1 MKYKRSISIKYYVSI
16 FWCCFGFVNIFILLF
31 AKFLYSFSQ
40 IQGAVKVMYLCKPH
54 FTFFFSFFFL
64 PTGLL
69 FRPRGQWQ
77 SRDIFSSPGR
87 SPSQWHSFPGSFT
100 RNKVSSNSNSM
111 DCYFAADPLCK
122 YKRKLRVYWD
132 NGQCKDNLDVNQVLH
147 LPLWFWEK
155 ISAMNYM

>member
-1 MKYKRSISIKYYVSI
+1 
-16 FWCCFGFVNIFILLF
+16 
-31 AKFLYSFSQ
+31 
-40 IQGAVKVMYLCKPH
+40 MYLCKPH
-54 FTFFFSFFFL
+54 FTFFFLFFFL

-111 DCYFAADPLCK
+111 DCYFTADPLCK
-122 YKRKLRVYWD
+122 YKHKLRVYRD
-132 NGQCKDNLDVNQVLH
+132 NGQCKDNLDVYQVLH
-147 LPLWFWEK
+147 LPLWFWEN
-155 ISAMNYM
+155 ISAMNYMLQKERHSAMLYFQILS

>member
-1 MKYKRSISIKYYVSI
+1 
-16 FWCCFGFVNIFILLF
+16 
-31 AKFLYSFSQ
+31 
-40 IQGAVKVMYLCKPH
+40 MYLCKPH

-132 NGQCKDNLDVNQVLH
+132 NGQCKDNLNVMLIKFFICLFGFGRKSVLWITCSKKKDIQPCWIFKFCH
-147 LPLWFWEK
+147 K
-155 ISAMNYM
+155 GIC